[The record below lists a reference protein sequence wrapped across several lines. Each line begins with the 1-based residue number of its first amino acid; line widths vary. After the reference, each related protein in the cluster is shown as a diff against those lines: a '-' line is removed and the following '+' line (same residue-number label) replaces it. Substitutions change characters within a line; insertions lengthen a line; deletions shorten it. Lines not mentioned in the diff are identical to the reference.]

1 MKIIKI
7 DESSS
12 ESSATMKKVPEK
24 DGIEGLVQEMKLF
37 RQSVDESMQQLQIKM
52 EKFGLMVET
61 SLTKASLPS
70 AVQEDIKSLKTFAQ
84 FLVNSSKKANDKSA
98 SSKLAIG

>member
-1 MKIIKI
+1 MKIIEI

-61 SLTKASLPS
+61 SYESL
-70 AVQEDIKSLKTFAQ
+70 
-84 FLVNSSKKANDKSA
+84 SSICCTRGYKILENFCSVP
-98 SSKLAIG
+98 I